1 MTLNRQQSPPDAR
14 QFLHG
19 SRELDLQR
27 DAVFA
32 GIHQEC
38 ANIRH
43 AFRKLW
49 WQIVA
54 MTIVQTVI
62 VIALVELI

>member
-1 MTLNRQQSPPDAR
+1 VTLNRQQSPPNVR
-14 QFLHG
+14 QFSHG
-19 SRELDLQR
+19 SRERDLQR
-27 DAVFA
+27 DAVFE

-54 MTIVQTVI
+54 MTIVQTVVI
-62 VIALVELI
+62 VALVELV